1 MTATNVIEFPELR
14 LRPDIEAVLKV
25 FDTVDRKDVVGLL
38 TVAQLALRAVEA
50 HVGTGA
56 ESAPSRR
63 LHQELCNAFF
73 IAWLACDEVLGIP
86 IENAVGC
93 TALAQGRAAKQG
105 DTTLPLPEI
114 KETKEQ
120 LLLLIGCAGD
130 WRAKKAEQYTQDLRH
145 ERSAQALRKLH
156 GQVEA
161 LPDDHPAFAR
171 LARAWGRL
179 IADEDDINE
188 IIKAEGALIG
198 RYGFDGE
205 EAGAEDFLASL
216 LDAALKD
223 ELPAG
228 RA

>member
-1 MTATNVIEFPELR
+1 MDGQRPPLRRAGLLSHGELTTATSPCPGESSIS
-14 LRPDIEAVLKV
+14 KQCQGS
-25 FDTVDRKDVVGLL
+25 TRK
-38 TVAQLALRAVEA
+38 AA
-50 HVGTGA
+50 
-56 ESAPSRR
+56 
-63 LHQELCNAFF
+63 
-73 IAWLACDEVLGIP
+73 IAA
-86 IENAVGC
+86 
-93 TALAQGRAAKQG
+93 
-105 DTTLPLPEI
+105 
-114 KETKEQ
+114 
-120 LLLLIGCAGD
+120 AGD

-188 IIKAEGALIG
+188 IIKAEEALIG

-205 EAGAEDFLASL
+205 EAGAEEFLASL
-216 LDAALKD
+216 LDTALKD